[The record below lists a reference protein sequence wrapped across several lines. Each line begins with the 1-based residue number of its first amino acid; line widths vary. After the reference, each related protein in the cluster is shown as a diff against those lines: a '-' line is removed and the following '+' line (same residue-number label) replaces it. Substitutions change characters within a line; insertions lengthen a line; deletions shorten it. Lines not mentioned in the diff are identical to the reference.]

1 MGGREGEP
9 TSMNDDS
16 KRAKESHPHAQ
27 GHDEKATL
35 LKYIRQVCMTQN
47 LRIDCCV
54 FNSQSPCKILELHL
68 SFSALCTLLHHR
80 LDLDGAS

>member
-1 MGGREGEP
+1 MLSALHIRFRNYSNGLSGSVKEKLNSLQRGKNGREGEP

-35 LKYIRQVCMTQN
+35 LKYIREV
-47 LRIDCCV
+47 
-54 FNSQSPCKILELHL
+54 
-68 SFSALCTLLHHR
+68 
-80 LDLDGAS
+80 